1 MKSLTLRSQV
11 VVWFV
16 GLTIV
21 ILAVAARA
29 MYLET
34 RDHLSAALDQGMAA
48 TATTLVALSD
58 WDEHAEAVEFE
69 LDEDLAARMAASRPG
84 SSEEILT
91 WPARAPVH
99 ARGPALLAPLPEPD
113 WAADADLRAREWVEY
128 TTAERPS
135 GQGADLLDARLHPA

>member
-1 MKSLTLRSQV
+1 MSSLTLRSQV

-16 GLTIV
+16 GLTVV

-34 RDHLSAALDQGMAA
+34 RDHLSAALDTRMAA

-69 LDEDLAARMAASRPG
+69 LDEDLAARIAASRPG
-84 SSEEILT
+84 
-91 WPARAPVH
+91 ARRGLREDDRTRPPCHAPDVVV
-99 ARGPALLAPLPEPD
+99 GPGEGLGASRSNEGTGSRSPSLAY
-113 WAADADLRAREWVEY
+113 RAR
-128 TTAERPS
+128 
-135 GQGADLLDARLHPA
+135 